1 MRFGDGI
8 MTNSIVPYMGGKT
21 KIAKWILEKFPD
33 HTYYV
38 EVFGGS
44 ASVLLNKPRSQIEVY
59 NDADGD
65 VVNFFD
71 VLRNRPEELAEFTKS
86 VPFAEEMH
94 ERWSEQWF
102 NGDRPDDPLKRAGM
116 WMFLRYSQFNGKS
129 GTKSGF
135 KREPVVEE
143 SHGQVA
149 NTWAQAPQR
158 IRETAERLQG
168 VSIVN
173 DDYADVIERYDSPET
188 LFYCDPPYY
197 GTEHYYSET
206 MDHEELAESLESI
219 EGDAIVSY
227 TDVPPGLYHDWQ
239 DVVRT
244 VNHNAGGNVKKANER
259 LLMNF
264 RYEIRPRFVDKNQT
278 NLTEI
283 EQ

>member
-1 MRFGDGI
+1 
-8 MTNSIVPYMGGKT
+8 MTTSIVPYMGGKT
-21 KIAKWILEKFPD
+21 KIAPWIIEKLPD

-38 EVFGGS
+38 EPFGGS
-44 ASVLLNKPRSQIEVY
+44 ASVLLNKPRSQVEVY
-59 NDADGD
+59 NDANGD

-71 VLRNRPEELAEFTKS
+71 VLRSRPEELAEFTKR
-86 VPFAEEMH
+86 VPFAEDVH
-94 ERWSEQWF
+94 ERWSERWF
-102 NGDRPDDPLKRAGM
+102 NGTRPDDDLERAGM
-116 WMFLRYSQFNGKS
+116 WMFLRYSQFNGKA

-149 NTWAQAPQR
+149 DVWRQAPER

-173 DDYADVIERYDSPET
+173 DDYRDVIDRYDSPDT

-197 GTEHYYSET
+197 GTEHYYSEK
-206 MDHEELAESLESI
+206 MDHNELAASLDGI

-227 TDVPPGLYHDWQ
+227 TDVPPGLYEGWEE
-239 DVVRT
+239 VVRT
-244 VNHNAGGNVKKANER
+244 VNHNAGGNVKETDER

-264 RYEIRPRFVDKNQT
+264 RFEVRPRFVNKEQT
-278 NLTEI
+278 GLEAWA
-283 EQ
+283 

>member
-1 MRFGDGI
+1 
-8 MTNSIVPYMGGKT
+8 MTKSIVPYMGGKT
-21 KIAKWILEKFPD
+21 KIAPWIIKKIPA

-38 EVFGGS
+38 EPFGGS

-59 NDADGD
+59 NDANGD

-71 VLRNRPEELAEFTKS
+71 VLRDRPDELAEFTKR
-86 VPFAEEMH
+86 VPFAEEVH
-94 ERWSEQWF
+94 ERWAEQWF
-102 NGDRPDDPLKRAGM
+102 NGDRPTDDLERAGM
-116 WMFLRYSQFNGKS
+116 WMFLRYSQFNGKA

-135 KREPVVEE
+135 KREPVVAE

-149 NTWAQAPQR
+149 DVWKQAPER

-173 DDYADVIERYDSPET
+173 DDFSEVIDRYDSPDT
-188 LFYCDPPYY
+188 FFYCDPPYY

-206 MDHEELAESLESI
+206 LDHSELAACLDGI

-227 TDVPPGLYHDWQ
+227 TDVPPGLYGGWEE
-239 DVVRT
+239 VVRT
-244 VNHNAGGNVKKANER
+244 VNHNAGGNTKEADER

-264 RYEIRPRFVDKNQT
+264 RFETRPRFVDKNQV
-278 NLTEI
+278 NLEAWT
-283 EQ
+283 